1 MEICYIIFIIPDLQY
16 SVCFISSKFELATF
30 QVLSSTWNHMWL
42 VATILDSTATG
53 DKGNKI
59 GTCSKYMHN
68 PNFKTFHT
76 SNNVGLPERK
86 LKKN

>member
-1 MEICYIIFIIPDLQY
+1 
-16 SVCFISSKFELATF
+16 
-30 QVLSSTWNHMWL
+30 MWL